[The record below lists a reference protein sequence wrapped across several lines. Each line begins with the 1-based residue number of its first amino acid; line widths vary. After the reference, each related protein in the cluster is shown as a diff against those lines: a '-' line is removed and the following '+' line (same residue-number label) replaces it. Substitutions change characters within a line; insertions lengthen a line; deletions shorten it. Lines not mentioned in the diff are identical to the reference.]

1 MKHIEV
7 VAAAIIQDGKV
18 LAAQRGYGNYKD
30 WWEFPGGKVE
40 AGETLQQ
47 ALQREIRE
55 EMGALVD
62 VGDLV
67 GTVEHDY
74 PEFHVKIHCFF
85 CTVQEG
91 QLELKEHEGARWLDA
106 EHLRDVKWLAS
117 DLELLD
123 GVAER
128 LRR

>member
-1 MKHIEV
+1 MKSIEV

-47 ALQREIRE
+47 ALQREIKE
-55 EMGALVD
+55 EMGALIE

-67 GTVEHDY
+67 DTVEHD
-74 PEFHVKIHCFF
+74 
-85 CTVQEG
+85 
-91 QLELKEHEGARWLDA
+91 L
-106 EHLRDVKWLAS
+106 
-117 DLELLD
+117 
-123 GVAER
+123 
-128 LRR
+128 